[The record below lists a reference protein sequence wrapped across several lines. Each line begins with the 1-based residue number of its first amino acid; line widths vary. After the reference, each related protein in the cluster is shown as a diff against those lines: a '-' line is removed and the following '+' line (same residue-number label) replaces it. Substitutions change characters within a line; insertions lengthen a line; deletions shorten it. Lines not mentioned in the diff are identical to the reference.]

1 MTYENRC
8 WRSSA
13 ILMRSIPCSPKTGYN
28 FPHLSDISVRSSQSQ
43 VNPSNGFKSCSKYPV
58 VEK

>member
-13 ILMRSIPCSPKTGYN
+13 IMMRSIPCSPKTGYN
-28 FPHLSDISVRSSQSQ
+28 FPHLSDISVRSAVLMSTYQM
-43 VNPSNGFKSCSKYPV
+43 VSKPV
-58 VEK
+58 ASIL